1 MAPAEKAR
9 ETMNPYDEPPQ
20 PPDPA
25 RDLASPEANPSP
37 ESSPDAPLPTDT
49 SLEQLAPGSPAR
61 VYPADLQITWSWP
74 HFIVFTLFGFISLLL
89 VQAALASFLLPRR
102 HLGPKE
108 MESYL
113 LSNPKFS
120 IGSMLIWY
128 ALLFLF
134 LYVTLSLL
142 RGHSFW
148 ECLGWRKIQPKLG
161 ELPRNP
167 LVYFSAGCGLSLFVA
182 VVSSRMKTPENI
194 PIEELFKY
202 RQTAILFM
210 AMAVLVAPLVEETL
224 FRGYLY
230 PLFARS
236 FGVVPGILVTGALFG
251 LMHGAQLGWTWA
263 LVTTLIFVGI
273 VFTIVRARTGSVFAS
288 YLMHLGYNSLI
299 SFFAILGTHGFTKLP
314 DH

>member
-1 MAPAEKAR
+1 
-9 ETMNPYDEPPQ
+9 MNPYDETPRIP
-20 PPDPA
+20 
-25 RDLASPEANPSP
+25 P
-37 ESSPDAPLPTDT
+37 ESEPVPENESPTKDPSGVPPESPMFSEVPGPEFMPVPVPPAKTYPL
-49 SLEQLAPGSPAR
+49 
-61 VYPADLQITWSWP
+61 DLQITWSWP
-74 HFIVFTLFGFISLLL
+74 HLAVFLVFGVISLVM
-89 VQAALASFLLPRR
+89 VQAVLAAFLAPHGLSQRK
-102 HLGPKE
+102 LQ
-108 MESYL
+108 SYL

-128 ALLFLF
+128 AFLFFF

-148 ECLGWRKIQPKLG
+148 ECLGWRKIQPKAG

-167 LVYFSAGCGLSLFVA
+167 LVYFGAGCGLSLFVA
-182 VVSSRMKTPENI
+182 IVSSRMKTPENI
-194 PIEELFKY
+194 PIEELFRY
-202 RQTAILFM
+202 RHTALLFM

-236 FGVVPGILVTGALFG
+236 FGIAPGIVLTGVLFG
-251 LMHGAQLGWTWA
+251 LMHGTQLGWTWE
-263 LVTTLIFVGI
+263 LVGVLVFVGI

-299 SFFAILGTHGFTKLP
+299 SAFAILGTHGFTKLP
-314 DH
+314 PGH